1 MFFFVKKKLL
11 SPTLYTRRLFSD
23 GTDIDGGGVLPI
35 LRNNEMVKL
44 DKRSTDVGV
53 QWTLILI
60 LIPVNTSLLILKPT
74 LSCPTTPGWI
84 VVTRMIPVTTA
95 RTVVPM

>member
-60 LIPVNTSLLILKPT
+60 PVNTSLLILKPT